1 MNHGGTESAEREG
14 RRSRRSPVLAM
25 MLSGI
30 FPGLGQLYNRE
41 PRKGLLFGVGAV
53 LTGFGPLSPLD
64 VDIDLG
70 NPAAGLRMVLLTSV
84 PFLVVAL
91 WSVVD
96 AYRAAKHPRP

>member
-1 MNHGGTESAEREG
+1 MDAADHP
-14 RRSRRSPVLAM
+14 RRSPLLAM
-25 MLSGI
+25 VLSGL
-30 FPGLGQLYNRE
+30 FPGLGQVYNHE
-41 PRKGLLFGVGAV
+41 PGKALLFAVGAV

-84 PFLVVAL
+84 PFFVIAL

-96 AYRAAKHPRP
+96 AYRTAKHPRA